1 MSRNKKRNRGKK
13 KQQQKQKQHY
23 QKYPQPAKPLA
34 VATSAG
40 LMPVAPAQPQKQT
53 NQNQSNKK
61 KKDKKP
67 NKVYARRIVPLS
79 QWKRFENFM
88 ERLPTIEGT
97 LGEIHEN
104 WRLHLSFLRD
114 EFGYDEKDMVEITDC
129 IELLFDLFAGVDKSS
144 QRPKPYAPNPESIA
158 EKVSN
163 RPWQKYDNMIAEIL
177 IEDISDGNL

>member
-1 MSRNKKRNRGKK
+1 
-13 KQQQKQKQHY
+13 
-23 QKYPQPAKPLA
+23 
-34 VATSAG
+34 
-40 LMPVAPAQPQKQT
+40 
-53 NQNQSNKK
+53 
-61 KKDKKP
+61 
-67 NKVYARRIVPLS
+67 VPLS